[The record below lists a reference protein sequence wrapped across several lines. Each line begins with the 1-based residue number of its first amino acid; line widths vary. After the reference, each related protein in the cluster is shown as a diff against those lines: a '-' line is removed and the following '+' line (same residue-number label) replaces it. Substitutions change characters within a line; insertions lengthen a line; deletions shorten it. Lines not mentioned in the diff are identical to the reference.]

1 MSVFHNQIQEIYC
14 DESGFTGNNLLD
26 KETPFFA
33 YSSVAVSNEEAK
45 DYVQKIIQ
53 DYKVQAGELK
63 FQKLIKYSKG
73 RQAIEHI
80 LATFSDRAKVTVHNK
95 KYNLACKFYEYVFE
109 PTIASKSSILYNLG
123 FHRFISHLLYLHF
136 QSKSDYAE
144 EIFKDFYDLM
154 RVKDDAGLVYLFS
167 SLSLPNISPVLDAI
181 REFCVHQRDA
191 INEELDSLK
200 GTGTG
205 KWILD
210 LTHTSL
216 FSLLGEW
223 GQEFNQI
230 EVFCDASKPL
240 QEQVEIFQVMVNKDE
255 KLFMELAGQQ
265 HAISFNL
272 ASLPQL
278 VDSQSRPGIQ
288 IADVLAGTFA
298 FVFREN
304 LKSNY
309 NSYPQEWIPYLDKCI
324 SPYSV
329 IPDPKEHLDW
339 TKINVKR
346 NYLILEEL
354 TERSIRNAS
363 LLDGIDIFLA
373 QITHYLSMNPSI

>member
-1 MSVFHNQIQEIYC
+1 MSVSRNRIQEIYC

-26 KETPFFA
+26 KQTPFFA

-45 DYVQKIIQ
+45 DYVQKIIK
-53 DYKVQAGELK
+53 DYRVQAGELK

-73 RQAIEHI
+73 RQAIAHI
-80 LATFSDRAKVTVHNK
+80 LSTFHDRAKVTVHHK
-95 KYNLACKFYEYVFE
+95 KYNLACKFYEYIFE
-109 PTIASKSSILYNLG
+109 PTIASKSSIFYNLG
-123 FHRFISHLLYLHF
+123 FHRFISHLLYIHF

-154 RVKDDAGLVYLFS
+154 KAKDNAGLVYLFS
-167 SLSLPNISPVLDAI
+167 SLSLPNISPALDTI
-181 REFCVHQRDA
+181 REFCVHQQGI

-223 GQEFNQI
+223 GQEFDQI

-240 QEQVEIFQVMVNKDE
+240 QEQMEIFQVMVNKDE
-255 KLFMELAGQQ
+255 KLFMDLAGQQ

-278 VDSQSRPGIQ
+278 VDSQSHPGIQ

-304 LKSNY
+304 SKSNY
-309 NSYPQEWIPYLDKCI
+309 NSYPKEWIPYLEKCV

-329 IPDPKEHLDW
+329 IPDPEEHLDW

-354 TERSIRNAS
+354 TGRSISNAS
-363 LLDGIDIFLA
+363 LLDGIDVFLA
-373 QITHYLSMNPSI
+373 QITHHLYMNPSI

>member
-1 MSVFHNQIQEIYC
+1 MSAFHNQIQEIYC

-33 YSSVAVSNEEAK
+33 YSSVAVSNDEAK
-45 DYVQKIIQ
+45 DYVQKIIT

-73 RQAIEHI
+73 RQAIAHI
-80 LATFSDRAKVTVHNK
+80 LTTFSDRAKVTVHHK
-95 KYNLACKFYEYVFE
+95 KYNLACKFYEYIFE
-109 PTIASKSSILYNLG
+109 PTIASKNSIFYNLG

-144 EIFKDFYDLM
+144 EIFNDFYELM
-154 RVKDDAGLVYLFS
+154 RAKDNAGLVYLFS
-167 SLSLPNISPVLDAI
+167 SLSLPNIPPALDTI
-181 REFCVHQRDA
+181 REFCVHQRDV
-191 INEELDSLK
+191 INEDLDSLK

-210 LTHTSL
+210 LTHASL
-216 FSLLGEW
+216 LSLLGEW
-223 GQEFNQI
+223 GQEFNQM

-240 QEQVEIFQVMVNKDE
+240 QEQIGIFQIMVNKDE

-278 VDSQSRPGIQ
+278 VDSQSHPGIQ

-304 LKSNY
+304 LKGNC
-309 NSYPQEWIPYLDKCI
+309 NSYPQEWIPYLEKCI

-329 IPDPKEHLDW
+329 IPDPEEHLDW

-363 LLDGIDIFLA
+363 LLDGIDIFLT
-373 QITHYLSMNPSI
+373 QITHYLYMNHSI

>member
-1 MSVFHNQIQEIYC
+1 MSIFRNQIQEIYC

-26 KETPFFA
+26 EQTPFFA

-45 DYVQKIIQ
+45 DYVQKIIK
-53 DYKVQAGELK
+53 DYEVQAGELK
-63 FQKLIKYSKG
+63 FQKLIRYSRG
-73 RQAIEHI
+73 RQVITHV
-80 LATFSDRAKVTVHNK
+80 LTTFSDRAKVTVHHK
-95 KYNLACKFYEYVFE
+95 KYNLACKFYEYIFE
-109 PTIASKSSILYNLG
+109 PTIASKSSIFYDLG
-123 FHRFISHLLYLHF
+123 FHQFISHLLYLHF

-144 EIFKDFYDLM
+144 EIFKDFYELM
-154 RVKDDAGLVYLFS
+154 KAKDNAGLAYLFS
-167 SLSLPNISPVLDAI
+167 SLSLPNISPALDTI
-181 REFCVHQRDA
+181 RSFCVHQRDV

-210 LTHTSL
+210 LTHSSL

-223 GQEFNQI
+223 GQEFNQM
-230 EVFCDASKPL
+230 EVFCDVSKPL
-240 QEQVEIFQVMVNKDE
+240 QEQTDIFQVMINRNE
-255 KLFMELAGQQ
+255 KLFVEFAGKQ

-272 ASLPQL
+272 ASIPQL

-288 IADVLAGTFA
+288 VADVLAGAFA
-298 FVFREN
+298 FTFREN
-304 LKSNY
+304 SKSNY
-309 NSYPQEWIPYLDKCI
+309 NGYPKEWTPYLDKCI

-329 IPDPKEHLDW
+329 IPDSEEHLDW

-354 TERSIRNAS
+354 TERSIENAS
-363 LLDGIDIFLA
+363 LLDGIEIFLA
-373 QITHYLSMNPSI
+373 QITHYLCMNPSM

>member
-1 MSVFHNQIQEIYC
+1 MSASRNRIQEIYC

-26 KETPFFA
+26 KQTPFFA

-45 DYVQKIIQ
+45 DYVQKIIK
-53 DYKVQAGELK
+53 DYRVQADELK

-73 RQAIEHI
+73 RQAMANI
-80 LATFSDRAKVTVHNK
+80 LSTFHDRAKVTVHHK
-95 KYNLACKFYEYVFE
+95 KYNLACKFYEYIFE
-109 PTIASKSSILYNLG
+109 PTIASESSIFYNLG
-123 FHRFISHLLYLHF
+123 FHRFISHLLYIHF

-154 RVKDDAGLVYLFS
+154 KAKDNAGLVYLFS
-167 SLSLPNISPVLDAI
+167 SLSLPNISPALDTI
-181 REFCVHQRDA
+181 REFCVHQQGI

-223 GQEFNQI
+223 GQEFDQI
-230 EVFCDASKPL
+230 EVFCDVSKPL
-240 QEQVEIFQVMVNKDE
+240 QEQMEIFQVMVDKDE

-272 ASLPQL
+272 AGLPQF
-278 VDSQSRPGIQ
+278 VDSQSHPGIQ

-304 LKSNY
+304 SKSNY
-309 NSYPQEWIPYLDKCI
+309 NSYPKEWIPSLEKCV

-329 IPDPKEHLDW
+329 IPDLEEHLDW

-354 TERSIRNAS
+354 TGRSISNAS
-363 LLDGIDIFLA
+363 LLDGIEVFLE
-373 QITHYLSMNPSI
+373 QITHHLYMNPSI

>member
-1 MSVFHNQIQEIYC
+1 MSASRNRIQEIYC

-26 KETPFFA
+26 KQTPFFA

-45 DYVQKIIQ
+45 DYVQKIIK
-53 DYKVQAGELK
+53 DYRVQADELK

-73 RQAIEHI
+73 RQAIANI
-80 LATFSDRAKVTVHNK
+80 LSTFHDRAKVTVHHK
-95 KYNLACKFYEYVFE
+95 KYNLACKFYEYIFE
-109 PTIASKSSILYNLG
+109 PTIASESSIFYNLG
-123 FHRFISHLLYLHF
+123 FHRFISHLLYIHF

-154 RVKDDAGLVYLFS
+154 KAKDNAGLVYLFS
-167 SLSLPNISPVLDAI
+167 SLSLPNISPALDTI
-181 REFCVHQRDA
+181 REFCVHQQGI

-223 GQEFNQI
+223 GQEFDQI
-230 EVFCDASKPL
+230 EVFCDVSKPL
-240 QEQVEIFQVMVNKDE
+240 QEQMEIFQVMVDKDE

-272 ASLPQL
+272 AGLPQF
-278 VDSQSRPGIQ
+278 VDSQSHPGIQ

-304 LKSNY
+304 SKSNY
-309 NSYPQEWIPYLDKCI
+309 NSYPKEWIPSLEKCV

-329 IPDPKEHLDW
+329 IPDLEEHLDW

-354 TERSIRNAS
+354 TGRSISNAS
-363 LLDGIDIFLA
+363 LLDGIEVFLE
-373 QITHYLSMNPSI
+373 QITHHLYMNPSI

>member
-1 MSVFHNQIQEIYC
+1 M
-14 DESGFTGNNLLD
+14 
-26 KETPFFA
+26 
-33 YSSVAVSNEEAK
+33 
-45 DYVQKIIQ
+45 QKIIK

-63 FQKLIKYSKG
+63 FHKLIKYSRG
-73 RQAIEHI
+73 RQAIAHI
-80 LATFSDRAKVTVHNK
+80 LATFSDRAKVTVHHK
-95 KYNLACKFYEYVFE
+95 KYNLACKFYEYIFE
-109 PTIASKSSILYNLG
+109 PTIASKNSIFYNLG
-123 FHRFISHLLYLHF
+123 FHQFISHLLYLHF

-154 RVKDDAGLVYLFS
+154 KAKDNAGLAYLFS
-167 SLSLPNISPVLDAI
+167 SLSLPNISPALDMI
-181 REFCVHQRDA
+181 RKFCVHQWDV
-191 INEELDSLK
+191 IKEELDSLE
-200 GTGTG
+200 GTGLG

-210 LTHTSL
+210 LTHSSL

-223 GQEFNQI
+223 GQEFNQM

-240 QEQVEIFQVMVNKDE
+240 QEQVDIFQVMVNRDE
-255 KLFMELAGQQ
+255 KLFMELTGKQ

-272 ASLPQL
+272 ASVPQL

-304 LKSNY
+304 LKSNS
-309 NSYPQEWIPYLDKCI
+309 NSYPKEWIPYLDKCI

-329 IPDPKEHLDW
+329 IPGLEEHLDW

-354 TERSIRNAS
+354 TERSIENAS
-363 LLDGIDIFLA
+363 LL
-373 QITHYLSMNPSI
+373 